1 MWRPGPRFVKNPFA
15 KGADAHLLVIG
26 IIPNMSRLNEH
37 AREVLETSLS
47 EHGLRSTK
55 QREHVFGVLLSKR
68 DHPSADE
75 VFARAKAGMPGI
87 SLATVYNCLETLV
100 TCGLVKQVNRD
111 REPTRYCPNLAPHA
125 HFHDKSTGRAYDID
139 LPPNIL
145 DELKRLLPPGYS
157 TDHIEISFH
166 GAADD
171 TACAKRKPG
180 KHD

>member
-1 MWRPGPRFVKNPFA
+1 MK
-15 KGADAHLLVIG
+15 LT
-26 IIPNMSRLNEH
+26 SH

-55 QREHVFGVLLSKR
+55 QREHVFGVLLGKR

-75 VFARAKAGMPGI
+75 IFVRTKAVMPGI

-100 TCGLVKQVNRD
+100 QCGLVRQVNRD
-111 REPTRYCPNLAPHA
+111 REPTRYCPNLAQHA
-125 HFHDKSTGRAYDID
+125 HFHDSTTGRAYDID

-166 GAADD
+166 GEAANHD
-171 TACAKRKPG
+171 AAKARPG
-180 KHD
+180 KGA